1 MILKKIIIE
10 NFKGIHYLEIDFQKN
25 LVIISGRNATGKT
38 TILDAWFWL
47 LFGKN
52 SQGDSKFEIRELD
65 RAGNKVHQ
73 TEISVTAIVD
83 LDGEEKTITRK
94 QTENWV
100 KKRGQQDRELSGN
113 KDSFEINGFPK
124 SKTEYEQFIS
134 SIIDEKVFR
143 ILSNPM
149 TFPAMDWKEQ
159 RKLLLSL
166 IDIKPDVIGAVIP
179 DFNLIAGDL
188 TQESPDAV
196 KKKYAKEKTEL
207 EKQQKQLPIEINTL
221 YQQITDIHE
230 DELKSKESSLNDSIS
245 EVQAKIFELS
255 KVSNSATEA
264 EIQACKVRQS
274 TIVASA
280 NDERN
285 ATIRSARNA
294 FDNIEREEQ
303 SLTFRIGTTEARLKR
318 MQNDLANKKAQI
330 DSDLDTYQKL
340 KDSTFPEDKKVCPTC
355 GQSLPADSIA
365 KLKADWEENKKQ
377 QLDEKKAS
385 GNALA
390 KNIKALA
397 RDVSEEE
404 KRLDDEK
411 KKLTDL
417 GKKKTECKQALDA
430 AVNAPVI
437 VGNELPGYK
446 ELEKKITEL
455 TASLIDTEEAKRQ
468 TDDLRNQE
476 QDLKEQLSNV
486 ISELAQVKVNE
497 RLNNQIEQRRDELK
511 DVAQKIADCERMLFA
526 LENYVKAIAEE
537 INKHFAGLTF
547 KLFDNLINGA
557 IVETCQI
564 TFDGVPYGSLN
575 SGHRIIVGLHI
586 IETFQKLY
594 GIKVPVWI
602 DNSESVSHGNMPEMD
617 CQMICLEVSDGDKLT
632 VS

>member
-1 MILKKIIIE
+1 MILKKIIID
-10 NFKGIHYLEIDFQKN
+10 NFKGIHHLEIDFQKN
-25 LVIISGRNATGKT
+25 LVTISGRNATGKT
-38 TILDAWFWL
+38 TVLDAWFWL

-65 RAGNKVHQ
+65 HDGNKIHQ

-83 LDGEEKTITRK
+83 LDGEEKTITRQ

-124 SKTEYEQFIS
+124 NKTEYEAFIS

-166 IDIKPDVIGAVIP
+166 IDIKPDVIGAAIP

-196 KKKYAKEKTEL
+196 KKKYSREKTEL

-230 DELKSKESSLNDSIS
+230 DELKSKESSLTDSLE
-245 EVQAKIFELS
+245 EVKTKIFELS

-318 MQNDLANKKAQI
+318 MQNDLVSKKAQI
-330 DSDLDTYQKL
+330 DADLDAYQKL
-340 KDSTFPEDKKVCPTC
+340 KDSVFPEDKKVCPTC
-355 GQSLPADSIA
+355 GQSLPADRIA

-377 QLDEKKAS
+377 RLDEKKAS

-390 KNIKALA
+390 KTIKALEK
-397 RDVSEEE
+397 DISGEE
-404 KRLDDEK
+404 KRLSDEQK
-411 KKLTDL
+411 TLTDL
-417 GKKKTECKQALDA
+417 GKKKAECKQNLDA

-437 VGNELPGYK
+437 MGNELPGYK
-446 ELEKKITEL
+446 ELEKKIAEL
-455 TASLIDTEEAKRQ
+455 TASLIDVKESKRQ
-468 TDDLRNQE
+468 TDELRSQE
-476 QDLKEQLSNV
+476 QDLKIQLSDV

-497 RLNNQIEQRRDELK
+497 RLNHQIEQRRDELK
-511 DVAQKIADCERMLFA
+511 DVAQNIADCERRLYA
-526 LENYVKAIAEE
+526 LENYVKAVAEE

-564 TFDGVPYGSLN
+564 AVNGVPYKSLN
-575 SGHRIIVGLHI
+575 NGAKIIAGLSI
-586 IETFQKLY
+586 IKVLRKSY
-594 GIKVPVWI
+594 GISVPVFI
-602 DNSESVSHGNMPEMD
+602 DNAEA
-617 CQMICLEVSDGDKLT
+617 LSDVPDIDGQLILMRVTQDPKLI
-632 VS
+632 VRCS